1 MNKLPTLSGL
11 VLAACLLGCG
21 GTSSKSKPEKTAP
34 AKVEAHP
41 NEQDIYRIT
50 LTPKAE
56 SRLGIQTV
64 PLAVK
69 PLPRH
74 RTVGGE
80 LMLPDGASL
89 MVTAPVSGTV
99 RIQESSETPLP
110 GSNLTA
116 GQKVLTIDPL
126 LSPER
131 YVPSPAER
139 VQMANAQVSLVTAQ
153 VAAAGDVKRTE
164 AETKAAQINLARAER
179 LFKDR
184 AGPARDVDDAKA
196 QLSISQEALNAAK
209 ERLKALEDIRLD
221 VEPSPKT
228 GATKDAK
235 PLPITSPQS
244 GVLQNVT
251 VADGQYVTAG
261 ANLFQVVKLETLWV
275 RVPVYV
281 GLLDRIQSRPE
292 ARVRML
298 DQSATDSILAQSIT
312 APPSADP
319 LSATADLYFAIP
331 NPKGDLRPGER
342 VNVDLPLNS
351 EEPRKVIPHAAVLWD
366 IQGNSW
372 VYVHSGPQEYK
383 RARIFIDFTTDTEAV
398 LKYGPDAGTEVVT
411 DGAAELFGTEF
422 GAKK

>member
-1 MNKLPTLSGL
+1 MKRMQLMIA
-11 VLAACLLGCG
+11 LALAVFAAGCG
-21 GTSSKSKPEKTAP
+21 AGRSKAKPEKTAP
-34 AKVEAHP
+34 AKVEVHP
-41 NEQDIYRIT
+41 NERDIYRIT

-74 RTVGGE
+74 RTVGGV

-99 RIQESSETPLP
+99 QMPQSSDTPLP
-110 GSNLTA
+110 GSKLTL
-116 GQKVLTIDPL
+116 GEKVLTINPL

-153 VAAAGDVKRTE
+153 VQASGDVNRSE
-164 AETKAAQINLARAER
+164 EETKAAQIALARAER
-179 LFKDR
+179 LLKDR
-184 AGPARDVDDAKA
+184 AGPAQDVDTAKA
-196 QLSISQEALNAAK
+196 QLAIAQEALKAANQ
-209 ERLKALEDIRLD
+209 RLKALENIRLD
-221 VEPSPKT
+221 VDPSPST

-235 PLPITSPQS
+235 PLPITAPQS
-244 GVLQNVT
+244 GVLQNVS

-261 ANLFQVVKLETLWV
+261 AALFQIIKLDTLWV

-281 GLLDRIQSRPE
+281 GLLDQIQSSSMVQ
-292 ARVRML
+292 VRML
-298 DQSATDSILAQSIT
+298 DQPQTKSVTAQQIT
-312 APPSADP
+312 APPTADP
-319 LSATADLYFAIP
+319 LAATADLYFAIA
-331 NPKGDLRPGER
+331 NPHAEFRPGER
-342 VNVDLPLNS
+342 VDVTLPLNTD
-351 EEPRKVIPHAAVLWD
+351 EPRKVIPRDAVLWD
-366 IQGNSW
+366 IQGTSW
-372 VYVHSGPQEYK
+372 VYVHSGPNEY
-383 RARIFIDFTTDTEAV
+383 RRERIWIDFTTETEAA

-411 DGAAELFGTEF
+411 AGAAELFGTEF